1 MGNKPPSQNAN
12 ETAIETNYSNNV
24 KSFYDFIVKTPS
36 IIGTMLP
43 HMTPMEYA
51 AVVGVLNKF
60 YGCKWINFVIPD
72 YQLLPGMYS
81 TGGSYYS
88 QWYSISYINNY
99 MLGLPN
105 PQIGSRQGSLIP
117 NNIPV
122 PTAKKSNQIR
132 NDILWPGNN
141 VLKYINTKVTTTA
154 ADLTNWYKV
163 PPIVRLQFGIYFN
176 PGTGKMQIPKTNSRS
191 YKLMLE
197 AVKMIS
203 ANKMY
208 IIPINA
214 LVGITKDYF
223 CSASFFDAMGHNP
236 ISIENWLALLEMQN
250 GVPYALTAAELGTLN
265 SNTTVDDLV
274 ALVPNAQGRLI
285 MASLLNVNLIS
296 SPLVTSTNIT
306 GFFNGTVD
314 WTTLEGAPE
323 TFLETYYTKNPGS
336 PLTLIKAA
344 FESFGF
350 TWSARLWYNM
360 GLLSLYSGDF
370 LLFSTL
376 GTYTGNPITVPMT
389 YMALNSL
396 YMAYGQ
402 DITSSTAEI
411 IRFSSNMGLSS
422 FSISAGPF
430 MQNAVNGFWK
440 SFPNLNNSQYQSF
453 AMSLPVL
460 NAMGPMNTLLYG
472 PMVYNY
478 CIETAGNVPG
488 LLSNKTAIADMISGL
503 KNQFWY
509 RFAAEQIA
517 VNVGNIPAIQEA
529 MKGNFKPYSVIIS
542 NYWSPSSLLVQFLTI
557 AESTSAESKVILT
570 LPDDCPKIYDYAFSC
585 MSKSELTTLF
595 SGNPSIIGTEQ
606 LANYFQASIRRY
618 FMDQEFYGNGV
629 DLRRSSTLGI
639 FGNPRNNPTI
649 EDYCSGAY
657 GSTLQTA
664 MAKYMPNYLTVYNSQ
679 YLSNGSSTVT
689 PIYGVNAKTQFA
701 TGAGSFN
708 KAIDMDTDNLGIPI
722 PINVTRYF
730 MEQNVSAT
738 SDGTYSGVIA
748 IWGRPAK
755 IDTVAFRSL
764 TENDQLRAIA
774 LACLRDPTAVAFGKG
789 MDGLFYFYDAL
800 IDIGQLQVAAKL
812 SAFPYIFQGNNIGQF
827 LTPEYLAIMS
837 ICSAGANQ
845 AINDGFGQNDTQANY
860 HAGPFFAKVN
870 RMAPST
876 GIPPNFLSGTNNTNV
891 GTMTLGLI
899 LYSGTNFT
907 GTATTMYPGQILDP
921 QIIVNAQSV
930 IVMPG
935 FTMVIIFGNPGFL
948 VKNFYVP
955 GARYSSTT
963 TQNTYSMQYGQV
975 CGRIPNFASYLS
987 LATGHSNVTPAAI
1000 NALECQFTVSVNF
1013 TTNRIAAMS
1022 PAQAA
1027 NLPNSLVFNP
1037 NPANG
1042 NIMPAN
1048 SAGYSISDFTD
1059 LINNLA
1065 YYATNVPNYSE
1076 ISSLSGYVPP
1086 GLLGPLKGMS
1096 KGSPSSQI

>member
-1 MGNKPPSQNAN
+1 MGNKQGTSQNAN
-12 ETAIETNYSNNV
+12 ETAIETNYSSNV

-36 IIGTMLP
+36 IIGTMLA
-43 HMTPMEYA
+43 HMTVQEYA

-99 MLGLPN
+99 MLNLPN

-122 PTAKKSNQIR
+122 PTAKANNQIR

-141 VLKYINTKVTTTA
+141 ALKYVTVKINTTA

-163 PPIVRLQFGIYFN
+163 SPLVRLQFGIYFN
-176 PGTGKMQIPKTNSRS
+176 PQTGKMQLPKTNSGS
-191 YKLMLE
+191 YQFMLE
-197 AVKMIS
+197 AVKMVS
-203 ANKMY
+203 SNKMY
-208 IIPINA
+208 T
-214 LVGITKDYF
+214 VSFGISSLSNDYF
-223 CSASFFDAMGHNP
+223 CTIDFFSAMEPYQPF
-236 ISIENWLALLEMQN
+236 ISMANWLALLEMQN

-296 SPLVTSTNIT
+296 SPLVTSTSIS
-306 GFFNGTVD
+306 GWFNGTVN
-314 WTTLEGAPE
+314 WTTLQGAPE
-323 TFLETYYTKNPGS
+323 TFLQTYYANNPGS

-360 GLLSLYSGDF
+360 GLLSLYSGDMS
-370 LLFSTL
+370 LFATL

-411 IRFSSNMGLSS
+411 IRFSSISGLSE

-440 SFPNLNNSQYQSF
+440 SFPNLNSAQYQSF
-453 AMSLPVL
+453 TMTLPVL
-460 NAMGPMNTLLYG
+460 NAMGPMNTVLYG
-472 PMVYNY
+472 PMIYNY
-478 CIETAGNVPG
+478 CIGTAGNVPA
-488 LLSNKTAIADMISGL
+488 LLSNKTAVSDMISGL

-529 MKGNFKPYSVIIS
+529 MKGNFKPYSIIIS
-542 NYWSPSSLLVQFLTI
+542 NYWSPNSLLVQFLTI
-557 AESTSAESKVILT
+557 AESTSAESKVTLT

-595 SGNPSIIGTEQ
+595 SGDPSIIGTEQ

-618 FMDQEFYGNGV
+618 FMDQEFYGSGV

-730 MEQNVSAT
+730 MEQNVSVT

-755 IDTVAFRSL
+755 IDTVALRSL
-764 TENDQLRAIA
+764 TENDQLRALA

-789 MDGLFYFYDAL
+789 FSGTFYFYDAL
-800 IDIGQLQVAAKL
+800 IDIGQLQAAVKL

-827 LTPEYLAIMS
+827 LTPEYLGIMS

-845 AINDGFGQNDTQANY
+845 TVNDGFGQNGTQANY

-876 GIPPNFLSGTNNTNV
+876 GIPPNFLSGISNSNV
-891 GTMTLGLI
+891 GTMNLGLV

-907 GTATTMYPGQILDP
+907 GTGTLLYPGQIPDWQVL
-921 QIIVNAQSV
+921 INAQSV
-930 IVMPG
+930 VVMPG
-935 FTMVIIFGNPGFL
+935 FTMIIIFGNIGFL
-948 VKNFYVP
+948 VKNFYVS
-955 GARYSSTT
+955 GARYSSGTS
-963 TQNTYSMQYGQV
+963 QNTYSMQYGQV

-987 LATGHSNVTPAAI
+987 LITGHSNVTPAAI
-1000 NALECQFTVSVNF
+1000 TAIECVFTVSVNF

-1022 PAQAA
+1022 PVQAA
-1027 NLPNSLVFNP
+1027 NLPSSLVFNP

-1048 SAGYSISDFTD
+1048 SAGYSISDFSS

-1065 YYATNVPNYSE
+1065 YYATNVPNSSE
-1076 ISSLSGYVPP
+1076 ISALSGYVPP
-1086 GLLGPLKGMS
+1086 GLLGPLKGE
-1096 KGSPSSQI
+1096 SPAN